1 MEDNFTNLEKNYEK
15 KYPDKKWT
23 FRRKTKV
30 SFDLLVCRSL
40 VEIIEETGFI
50 WRKFL
55 AGSRVKLPWD
65 AALKQAENEWNFFIL
80 LGEVDLRRLRPLV
93 EAAFYLIL
101 YNFSELYYDWI
112 ANQARPSK
120 TLEEGTES
128 LPPGTAS
135 VSGCQNEKVE

>member
-1 MEDNFTNLEKNYEK
+1 MEDNFTNLERNYEK

-40 VEIIEETGFI
+40 VEIIEERGFI
-50 WRKFL
+50 RRKFL

-65 AALKQAENEWNFFIL
+65 AALKHAENERNFFIL
-80 LGEVDLRRLRPLV
+80 LGEVDLRPLV
-93 EAAFYLIL
+93 EAAFYLLL
-101 YNFSELYYDWI
+101 YNFSELYNDWI

-120 TLEEGTES
+120 TLEEGTER

-135 VSGCQNEKVE
+135 LSGWQNEKVE